1 MNVAPSIRGT
11 DGHVRR
17 SRATGAL
24 AKTPSGIQGFDD
36 ITGGGLPRARPTL
49 ICGSAGSGKTL
60 FGMQFLVKGALEHG
74 EPGVFLAFEETP
86 ADLARNFHS
95 LGYDID
101 KLVRKK
107 LLAIESVR
115 IDRREIEEIGEYDLE
130 GLFLRLGLGIDS
142 VGAKRVVVDTV
153 ENLFGGLSNQA
164 LLRSELGR
172 LFRWLKDREVTAVVT
187 AERGDGTLTRHG
199 LEEYVSDCVVLLD
212 HRVEHQ
218 VSTRRLRVVKY
229 RGSFHGTNEY
239 PFLIDEGGIS
249 VVPITSA
256 GLSHP
261 AGNDRVSSGIP
272 RLDAMLDGQGFFRG
286 STILISG
293 TAGTGKTSFASTFA
307 DAACR
312 RGEKCLFFTF
322 EESPAQIQRNMRS
335 IGIELDR
342 HISRG
347 LLSFSSWRPS
357 THGLEMHLALVHKH
371 IDEFAP
377 DAVLLDPVTNFEDA
391 GGQSHSG
398 LMLVRLID
406 LLKSREITG
415 FLTALISGGEDIELT
430 QTNVSS
436 IVDTWLSLKTIVSD
450 GERNRGLYVLKSRGM
465 AHSNQIRE
473 YQFGP
478 RGIDIVDVYTGPEG
492 VLTGSARL
500 AQEARETAARLS
512 RDQETARK
520 LVDLER
526 RRSTM
531 EHQVAAIR
539 SEFEAYEN
547 EVQEMVSQRRATEE
561 KLGRDR
567 LSMGKLRGV
576 DEEGRKPLGKN
587 SRGGG

>member
-1 MNVAPSIRGT
+1 MDQLVSPAAVGIRKA
-11 DGHVRR
+11 
-17 SRATGAL
+17 ATGIAGL
-24 AKTPSGIQGFDD
+24 DE
-36 ITGGGLPRARPTL
+36 ITGGGLPAGRPTL
-49 ICGSAGSGKTL
+49 VCGSAGCGKTL
-60 FGMQFLVKGALEHG
+60 LAMEFLLRGAEQFG
-74 EPGVFLAFEETP
+74 EPGVFVTFEET
-86 ADLARNFHS
+86 AAELTENVRS
-95 LGYDID
+95 LGHDLK
-101 KLVRKK
+101 KLVAERK
-107 LLAIESVR
+107 LAIDHVR
-115 IDRREIEEIGEYDLE
+115 VERAEIEETGDYDLE
-130 GLFLRLGLGIDS
+130 GLFVRLGHAIDS
-142 VGAKRVVVDTV
+142 IRAKRVVIDTL
-153 ENLFGGLSNQA
+153 EALFAGLSDHSA
-164 LLRSELGR
+164 LRAELRR
-172 LFRWLKDREVTAVVT
+172 LFRWLKDRGVTAIVT
-187 AERGDGTLTRHG
+187 AERGAGGGMTRHG

-256 GLSHP
+256 GLNHP

-293 TAGTGKTSFASTFA
+293 TAGTGKTSFASAFA

-377 DAVLLDPVTNFEDA
+377 DAVLLDPVTNFENA
-391 GGQSHSG
+391 GGRSNSG

-406 LLKSREITG
+406 LLKSRGITG
-415 FLTALISGGEDIELT
+415 FLTALVSGGEDIELT
-430 QTNVSS
+430 QTNISS

-473 YQFGP
+473 YRFGP
-478 RGIDIVDVYTGPEG
+478 RGIDIVDVYAGPEG

-520 LVDLER
+520 LADLER

-539 SEFEAYEN
+539 SDFEAYEN

-567 LSMGKLRGV
+567 LSMGKMRGM
-576 DEEGRKPLGKN
+576 DQEGRRPRGKN